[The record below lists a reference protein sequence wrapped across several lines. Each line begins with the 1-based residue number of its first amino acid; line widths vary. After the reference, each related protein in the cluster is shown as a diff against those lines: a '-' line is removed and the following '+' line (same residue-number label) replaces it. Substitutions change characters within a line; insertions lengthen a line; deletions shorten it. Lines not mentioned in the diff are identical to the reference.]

1 MKTLRWL
8 TVILS
13 LIAFV
18 PLAVKADDS
27 AGGPDSGTE
36 PMSYA
41 KFIVGAEVQNGLFN
55 IIRKDGKVYVEIAPS
70 QLDQDFIQT
79 AEQANGLGGYNIW
92 PGGLN
97 TAFGARIIHFAK
109 TDDKIVVTYPNTYF
123 IAPGN
128 DAAQGAIKRTFANSV
143 VAVAPIVATDAVS
156 GHVVFDASFFLG
168 DLINMTAQLR
178 QVTGP
183 DHPDQAYS
191 LNPDQTLFGPTKAF
205 PQNVVIDADQTWKSD
220 NPQVIDN
227 VPDPRSFQLRIVYNI
242 MQPPDSTGYMP
253 RLADD
258 RIGYFDSAYLD
269 FAKDSNYTR
278 VVHYVIRW
286 NLQPSDPSKSISP
299 AKQPIVYYLSS
310 EIPTRYR
317 ATIRTAILR
326 WNGAFARIGISDA
339 IEVKDQPADASW
351 DPDDIRYNTVLWLT
365 ESNSGQFA
373 AAGPTY
379 DPRNGMAFRG
389 NIVIDADWPNFLS
402 SSGQY
407 FADPAG
413 HALGRPAPVDER
425 DFMSG
430 ARQEAGF
437 GRVALSLEGQ
447 PLTGTALD
455 KYLDNGLLWTI
466 MHESG
471 HALGLMHNFMG
482 TEAYTPKDV
491 QSKTFTSRYG
501 LSSSVME
508 YVGIN
513 VWPKGMSQGD
523 YWMTMLGPYDYHAI
537 KYGYGRIPGAR
548 TPQDEKSTLNFWA
561 SQWTNPLYRFA
572 SDEDAT
578 YGGAHAIDPRVAR
591 WDLTNDPLGWSE
603 GRLKFANQLLSKL
616 DSHWPQSGNTYDQ
629 ERYAFNYV
637 FFEKLGAASQ
647 PEHFIAGEY
656 LSRSHAGDPGA
667 TAPLSQL
674 SRAQEQRA
682 FGLLDRY
689 VLGDG
694 AWTFSPATLNRLVY
708 SEWETT
714 SPGLWAYAPEPR
726 HDMPVAELAGDFAGQ
741 LLTMLYDP
749 LMLERLND
757 LPLKA
762 RPGSTM
768 SLLDLF
774 DWTQTSI
781 YGDLRNPRLRS
792 IDQVHRAVQQWYA
805 RKLAQIWLAPAAGTP
820 YDAQSMARAKL
831 VDLRSNLNTALG
843 RSGLDELT
851 RAHLASLQDVVSRA
865 LDARQVVPAIN
876 M

>member
-1 MKTLRWL
+1 MKTLRL
-8 TVILS
+8 FAFIA
-13 LIAFV
+13 LIALV
-18 PLAVKADDS
+18 PAVVKADDT
-27 AGGPDSGTE
+27 GGPDSGTA
-36 PMSYA
+36 PAPYA
-41 KFIVGAEVQNGLFN
+41 KFVDGAQVQNGLFN
-55 IIRKDGKVYVEIAPS
+55 IIRKDGKVFLEIAPS

-79 AEQANGLGGYNIW
+79 AEQVNGLGGYGIW

-97 TAFGARIIHFAK
+97 TAFGARIIHFSK
-109 TDDKIVVTYPNTYF
+109 NGNKIVVTYPNTYF

-128 DAAQGAIKRTFANSV
+128 DAAQRAIKRTFANSV
-143 VAVAPIVATDAVS
+143 VAVAPIVATDAVT
-156 GHVVFDASFFLG
+156 GDVVFDASFFLG

-191 LNPDQTLFGPTKAF
+191 LNPDETLFGPTRAF
-205 PQNVVIDADQTWKSD
+205 PLNIVIDADQTWKSD
-220 NPQVIDN
+220 NPQEIDN
-227 VPDPRSFQLRIVYNI
+227 VPDPRAFQLRIAYNI

-258 RIGYFDSAYLD
+258 RIGYFDSAYLN

-286 NLQPSDPSKSISP
+286 NLQPSDPTKALSP
-299 AKQPIVYYLSS
+299 AKQPIVYYLSN
-310 EIPTRYR
+310 EIPTQYR
-317 ATIRTAILR
+317 ATLRTAILR
-326 WNGAFARIGISDA
+326 WNDAFARIGISDA
-339 IEVKDQPADASW
+339 IEVKDQPADATW

-389 NIVIDADWPNFLS
+389 NIVIDADWPNFLG

-407 FADPAG
+407 FANPANS
-413 HALGRPAPVDER
+413 AKSPFVADER
-425 DFMSG
+425 ELMLG

-437 GRVALSLEGQ
+437 GRVALAVQGQ
-447 PLTGTALD
+447 PLTGAALE
-455 KYLDNGLLWTI
+455 KYLNNGLLWTI

-471 HALGLMHNFMG
+471 HSLGLMHNFMG
-482 TEAYTPKDV
+482 SEAYSSKQV
-491 QSKTFTSRYG
+491 QSKQFTSRYG

-513 VWPKGMSQGD
+513 VWPKGQSTGD

-537 KYGYGRIPGAR
+537 KYGYARIPGAR
-548 TPQDEKSTLNFWA
+548 TPQDELSTLNYWA
-561 SQWTNPLYRFA
+561 SQWTNPLYHFA

-578 YGGAHAIDPRVAR
+578 YEGAHAIDPRVAR
-591 WDLTNDPLGWSE
+591 WDLTSDSLAWAEVRMKFSNDLM
-603 GRLKFANQLLSKL
+603 NKL
-616 DSHWPQSGNTYDQ
+616 DSHWPQPGNTYDQ
-629 ERYAFNYV
+629 ERYAFGYV
-637 FFEKLGAASQ
+637 FFEKLNAAIQ
-647 PEHFIAGEY
+647 PVHFIAGEY

-667 TAPLSQL
+667 TAPLVQVP
-674 SRAQEQRA
+674 RAQEQRA
-682 FGLLDRY
+682 FGLLDKY

-694 AWTFSPATLNRLVY
+694 AWSFSSGTLNRLVY

-714 SPGLWAYAPEPR
+714 SPGLWAYAPQPR
-726 HDMPVAELAGDFAGQ
+726 HDIPVAELAQGFASQ
-741 LLTMLYDP
+741 VLTMLYDP

-762 RPGSTM
+762 RPGTTM
-768 SLLDLF
+768 SLTDLF
-774 DWTQTSI
+774 DWTQASV
-781 YGDLRNPRLRS
+781 YGDLRNSRLRT

-805 RKLAQIWLAPAAGTP
+805 RKLAQMWLAPSPGTP
-820 YDAQSMARAKL
+820 YDAQSLARAKL
-831 VDLRSNLNTALG
+831 VDLRSNVGGALG
-843 RSGLDELT
+843 HSGLDELT

-865 LDARQVVPAIN
+865 LDAREIVPAPK

>member
-1 MKTLRWL
+1 LKTLRL
-8 TVILS
+8 FAFIA
-13 LIAFV
+13 LIALV
-18 PLAVKADDS
+18 PAVVKADDT
-27 AGGPDSGTE
+27 GGPDSGTA
-36 PMSYA
+36 PAPYA
-41 KFIVGAEVQNGLFN
+41 KFVDGAQVQNGLFN
-55 IIRKDGKVYVEIAPS
+55 IIRKDGKVFLEIAPS

-79 AEQANGLGGYNIW
+79 AEQVNGLGGYGIW

-97 TAFGARIIHFAK
+97 TAFGARIIHFSK
-109 TDDKIVVTYPNTYF
+109 NGNKIVVTYPNTYF

-128 DAAQGAIKRTFANSV
+128 DAAQRAIKRTFANSV
-143 VAVAPIVATDAVS
+143 VAVAPIVATDAVT
-156 GHVVFDASFFLG
+156 GDVVFDASFFLG

-191 LNPDQTLFGPTKAF
+191 LNPDETLFGPTRAF
-205 PQNVVIDADQTWKSD
+205 PLNIVIDADQTWKSD
-220 NPQVIDN
+220 NPQEIDN
-227 VPDPRSFQLRIVYNI
+227 VPDPRAFQLRIAYNI

-258 RIGYFDSAYLD
+258 RIGYFDSAYLN

-286 NLQPSDPSKSISP
+286 NLQPSDPTKALSP
-299 AKQPIVYYLSS
+299 AKQPIVYYLSN
-310 EIPTRYR
+310 EIPTQYR
-317 ATIRTAILR
+317 ATLRTAILR
-326 WNGAFARIGISDA
+326 WNDAFARIGISDA
-339 IEVKDQPADASW
+339 IEVKDQPADATW

-389 NIVIDADWPNFLS
+389 NIVIDADWPNFLG

-407 FADPAG
+407 FANPANS
-413 HALGRPAPVDER
+413 AKSPFVADER
-425 DFMSG
+425 ELMLG

-437 GRVALSLEGQ
+437 GRVALAVQGQ
-447 PLTGTALD
+447 PLTGAALE
-455 KYLDNGLLWTI
+455 KYLNNGLLWTI

-471 HALGLMHNFMG
+471 HSLGLMHNFMG
-482 TEAYTPKDV
+482 SEAYSSKQV
-491 QSKTFTSRYG
+491 QSKQFTSRYG

-513 VWPKGMSQGD
+513 VWPKGQSTGD

-537 KYGYGRIPGAR
+537 KYGYARIPGAR
-548 TPQDEKSTLNFWA
+548 TPQDELSTLNYWA
-561 SQWTNPLYRFA
+561 SQWTNPLYHFA

-578 YGGAHAIDPRVAR
+578 YEGAHAIDPRVAR
-591 WDLTNDPLGWSE
+591 WDLTSDSLAWAEVRMKFSNDLM
-603 GRLKFANQLLSKL
+603 NKL
-616 DSHWPQSGNTYDQ
+616 DSHWPQPGNTYDQ
-629 ERYAFNYV
+629 ERYAFGYV
-637 FFEKLGAASQ
+637 FFEKLNAAIQ
-647 PEHFIAGEY
+647 PVHFIAGEY

-667 TAPLSQL
+667 TAPLVQVP
-674 SRAQEQRA
+674 RAQEQRA
-682 FGLLDRY
+682 FGLLDKY

-694 AWTFSPATLNRLVY
+694 AWSFSSGTLNRLVY

-714 SPGLWAYAPEPR
+714 SPGLWAYAPQPR
-726 HDMPVAELAGDFAGQ
+726 HDIPVAELAQGFASQ
-741 LLTMLYDP
+741 VLTMLYDP

-762 RPGSTM
+762 RPGTTM
-768 SLLDLF
+768 SLTDLF
-774 DWTQTSI
+774 DWTQASV
-781 YGDLRNPRLRS
+781 YGDLRNSRLRT

-805 RKLAQIWLAPAAGTP
+805 RKLAQMWLAPSPGTP
-820 YDAQSMARAKL
+820 YDAQSLARAKL
-831 VDLRSNLNTALG
+831 VDLRSNVGGALG
-843 RSGLDELT
+843 HSGLDELT

-865 LDARQVVPAIN
+865 LDAREIVPAPK

>member
-1 MKTLRWL
+1 MKTLRL
-8 TVILS
+8 FAFIA
-13 LIAFV
+13 LIALV
-18 PLAVKADDS
+18 PAVVKADD
-27 AGGPDSGTE
+27 AGGPDSGTG
-36 PMSYA
+36 PAPYA
-41 KFIVGAEVQNGLFN
+41 KFVDGAQVQNGLFN
-55 IIRKDGKVYVEIAPS
+55 IIRKDGKVFLEIAPS

-79 AEQANGLGGYNIW
+79 AEQVNGLGGYGIW

-97 TAFGARIIHFAK
+97 TAFGARIIHFSK
-109 TDDKIVVTYPNTYF
+109 NENKIVVTYPNTYF

-128 DAAQGAIKRTFANSV
+128 DAAQRAIKRTFANSV
-143 VAVAPIVATDAVS
+143 VAVAPIVATDAVT

-191 LNPDQTLFGPTKAF
+191 LNPDETLFGPTKAF
-205 PQNVVIDADQTWKSD
+205 PLNIVIDADQTWKSD

-227 VPDPRSFQLRIVYNI
+227 VPDPRSFQLRIAYNI

-258 RIGYFDSAYLD
+258 RIGYFDSAYLN

-286 NLQPSDPSKSISP
+286 NLQPSDPMKALSP
-299 AKQPIVYYLSS
+299 AKQPIVYYLSN
-310 EIPTRYR
+310 EIPTQYR
-317 ATIRTAILR
+317 ATLRTAILR
-326 WNGAFARIGISDA
+326 WNDAFARIGISDA
-339 IEVKDQPADASW
+339 IEVKDQPADATW

-389 NIVIDADWPNFLS
+389 NIVIDADWPNFLG

-407 FADPAG
+407 FANPANS
-413 HALGRPAPVDER
+413 ATSPFVADER
-425 DFMSG
+425 ELMLG

-437 GRVALSLEGQ
+437 GRVALAVQGQ
-447 PLTGTALD
+447 PLTGAALE
-455 KYLDNGLLWTI
+455 KYLNNGLLWTI

-471 HALGLMHNFMG
+471 HSLGLMHNFMG
-482 TEAYTPKDV
+482 SEAYSSKQV
-491 QSKTFTSRYG
+491 QSKQFTSRYG

-513 VWPKGMSQGD
+513 VWPKGQSTGD

-537 KYGYGRIPGAR
+537 KYGYARIPGAR
-548 TPQDEKSTLNFWA
+548 TPQDELSTLNYWA
-561 SQWTNPLYRFA
+561 SQWTNPLYHFA

-578 YGGAHAIDPRVAR
+578 YEGAHAIDPRVAR
-591 WDLTNDPLGWSE
+591 WDLTSDSLAWAE
-603 GRLKFANQLLSKL
+603 GRMKFSNDLMNKL
-616 DSHWPQSGNTYDQ
+616 DSHWPQPGNTYDQ
-629 ERYAFNYV
+629 ERYAFGYV
-637 FFEKLGAASQ
+637 FFEKLNAAIQ
-647 PEHFIAGEY
+647 PVHFIAGEY

-667 TAPLSQL
+667 TAPLVQVP
-674 SRAQEQRA
+674 RAQEQRA
-682 FGLLDRY
+682 FGLLDKY

-694 AWTFSPATLNRLVY
+694 AWSFSSGTLNRLVY

-714 SPGLWAYAPEPR
+714 SPGLWAYAPQPR
-726 HDMPVAELAGDFAGQ
+726 HDIPVAELAQGFASQ
-741 LLTMLYDP
+741 VLTMLYDP

-762 RPGSTM
+762 KPGTTM
-768 SLLDLF
+768 SLTDLF
-774 DWTQTSI
+774 DWTQASV
-781 YGDLRNPRLRS
+781 YGDLRNSRLRT

-805 RKLAQIWLAPAAGTP
+805 RKLAQMWLAPSPGTP
-820 YDAQSMARAKL
+820 YDAQSLARAKL
-831 VDLRSNLNTALG
+831 VDLRSNVGGALG

-851 RAHLASLQDVVSRA
+851 RAHLGSLQDVVSRA
-865 LDARQVVPAIN
+865 LDAREVVPAPK